1 MKNNYEIPEVVE
13 IDKAH
18 NIILG
23 AKALGTLDSENGD
36 EFTRVIDPE
45 TDIDE

>member
-23 AKALGTLDSENGD
+23 AKAPGSLDQSNGD
-36 EFTRVIDPE
+36 EFTRVIDPD

>member
-23 AKALGTLDSENGD
+23 AKNGGSFDELNGD
-36 EFTRVIDPE
+36 EQTRVIDLI

>member
-23 AKALGTLDSENGD
+23 AKESGSFDQSNGD
-36 EFTRVIDPE
+36 ELTRINLI